1 MQSVSNAN
9 DGRSILMRQLLHG
22 IANPYVALVCVRPQC
37 WPRLCNSCC
46 LLEDHSMHL
55 LYDMEQVL
63 GLHFTKT
70 SFQFIA
76 VVLLAQQLLTR
87 NRIAQRGH
95 SSFEV

>member
-1 MQSVSNAN
+1 
-9 DGRSILMRQLLHG
+9 
-22 IANPYVALVCVRPQC
+22 
-37 WPRLCNSCC
+37 
-46 LLEDHSMHL
+46 MHL